1 MYDIHYSLT
10 EALEN
15 YHHLISDYSVFLYI
29 FLAISVFGILIWI
42 NRKDKISFYF
52 TLGAALLLIV
62 MTFYFRRLEL
72 FNYIDTL
79 FSGNFYKNL
88 YFFHWNMI
96 FCFIFM
102 HVGLSSKKLTD
113 FTKAIVIV
121 FYVLLATN
129 VTFQLYMSNVVGNS
143 RLMVLGNTGAMII
156 VGNLISFLL
165 YIYLFV
171 YFVVSS
177 VKKKES

>member
-62 MTFYFRRLEL
+62 ILKKTVNNKSRVKITIHIPIL
-72 FNYIDTL
+72 FIL
-79 FSGNFYKNL
+79 FFKLSTNITPYK
-88 YFFHWNMI
+88 
-96 FCFIFM
+96 CFM
-102 HVGLSSKKLTD
+102 
-113 FTKAIVIV
+113 
-121 FYVLLATN
+121 
-129 VTFQLYMSNVVGNS
+129 
-143 RLMVLGNTGAMII
+143 
-156 VGNLISFLL
+156 
-165 YIYLFV
+165 LFPE
-171 YFVVSS
+171 
-177 VKKKES
+177 K

>member
-129 VTFQLYMSNVVGNS
+129 VTFQP